1 MGFSIT
7 SPDQIIKIEVVNA
20 GCDMIDKAM
29 LKFTSIG
36 QQTISASTYLGTSSL
51 QFGEKGKTNTS
62 FTDTLETITNNMSK
76 FEAQNEGE
84 TARVR
89 ALAQQQYEE
98 EWAEYRRYLAWLEE
112 QAAKEKNKR

>member
-29 LKFTSIG
+29 SNFTTVGKQAIN
-36 QQTISASTYLGTSSL
+36 ASTYLGSGSL
-51 QFGEKGKTNTS
+51 QFGENGQTNAS
-62 FTDTLETITNNMSK
+62 FTNTLETITNNMSK
-76 FEAQNEGE
+76 FEALNEGE

-89 ALAQQQYEE
+89 AQAQQQYEE
-98 EWAEYRRYLAWLEE
+98 EWAEYRRYLAWLSE
-112 QAAKEKNKR
+112 QESKEKK